1 MHRCASLFSL
11 HEQQACSINEAFV
24 SLAHPH
30 TLITEGRNLQSAS
43 HTVLELCSNFSII
56 KAHIFFQELIR
67 IVLALEMHIFS
78 SNHLFESDH
87 LGP

>member
-30 TLITEGRNLQSAS
+30 TLITEGRNLQVIAY
-43 HTVLELCSNFSII
+43 C
-56 KAHIFFQELIR
+56 AR
-67 IVLALEMHIFS
+67 IVLQLFNHKSTHI
-78 SNHLFESDH
+78 L
-87 LGP
+87 PRTA